1 MKAKVMKAIAT
12 DRVWKDKKLWRVQMD
27 NGIEY
32 DCFTTDP
39 NPLLGTE
46 VEFEATEDEKYGWKA
61 KIKTPGSGG
70 GFKGGFGGFQKQAH
84 DPSTMVLAYAKDM
97 TIAMMVAGFIKSP
110 TDAQKWWK
118 DNYDLATTWLPKG
131 DK

>member
-12 DRVWKDKKLWRVQMD
+12 DKDWKGKKLWKVEMD
-27 NGIEY
+27 NGITY

-39 NPLLGTE
+39 NPLLGQE
-46 VEFEATEDEKYGWKA
+46 VEFEATEDEKWGWKA
-61 KIKTPGSGG
+61 KIKTGGSGVSG
-70 GFKGGFGGFQKQAH
+70 GKPFQKQTH
-84 DPSTMVLAYAKDM
+84 DPATMVLAYAKDM
-97 TIAMMVAGFIKSP
+97 TIAMIDAKFITSA

-118 DNYDLATTWLPKG
+118 DNFDLALAWLPK